1 MEFGRVTPQELATVD
16 FTLPPDTA
24 LTLSTLTTA
33 KSSKPLEVRVG
44 CAKWG
49 RKEWVGQIY
58 PLKTKEANF
67 LDEYV
72 KHFDC
77 IELNATFY
85 NVYGPDTITKWKAKA
100 DSNPDFKFCPKFSQS
115 ISHIRRLK
123 NAEDITTSY
132 YEGVM
137 AFGDKLGP
145 MFLQLSDNYTPKS
158 FPELKA
164 YLEQLPKD
172 VPVFVELRHKEWF
185 AVPENSEKVF
195 KLFHDLNIGAV
206 ITDATGRR
214 DVVHMNLPTPHAFIR
229 FVGNGLVG
237 GNFDSDKA
245 RLDEWVARIKQWQQ
259 QGLRSVWFFMHQHD
273 ERYSPILADYVTDE
287 LNKALG
293 TQLLR
298 PKFIEAQ
305 STLF

>member
-1 MEFGRVTPQELATVD
+1 MEFGRVKPEELATVD
-16 FTLPPDTA
+16 FTLPPDPE
-24 LTLSTLTTA
+24 LTINTLKAA
-33 KSSKPLEVRVG
+33 KTNEPLQVHVG

-49 RKEWVGQIY
+49 RKEWIGQIY
-58 PLKTKEANF
+58 PPKTKEANF

-85 NVYGPDTITKWKAKA
+85 NVYGPDTIAKWKAKT

-137 AFGDKLGP
+137 AFGEKLGP

-158 FPELKA
+158 FPELKL

-172 VPVFVELRHKEWF
+172 VPVFAELRHKEWF
-185 AVPENSEKVF
+185 AIPENREKVF
-195 KLFHDLNIGAV
+195 AMFRDLNIGAV

-229 FVGNGLVG
+229 FVGNGLHP
-237 GNFDSDKA
+237 SDYA
-245 RLDEWVARIKQWQQ
+245 RVDEWVERIKQWQQ
-259 QGLRSVWFFMHQHD
+259 MGLRSVWFFMHQHD
-273 ERYSPILADYVTDE
+273 EQYSPKLADYVVVKLNETLGLQLQRPQFIDE
-287 LNKALG
+287 QK
-293 TQLLR
+293 
-298 PKFIEAQ
+298 
-305 STLF
+305 SLFS

>member
-1 MEFGRVTPQELATVD
+1 MEFGRVTPEELVLAD

-24 LTLSTLTTA
+24 LTIETLKA
-33 KSSKPLEVRVG
+33 GKNNNPLQVHVG

-58 PLKTKEANF
+58 PLKTKEVNF

-85 NVYGPDTITKWKAKA
+85 NIYSPEIIAKWRDKASINA
-100 DSNPDFKFCPKFSQS
+100 EFKFCPKFSQM

-123 NAEDITTSY
+123 NAEDLTTQY
-132 YEGVM
+132 YKGIL

-145 MFLQLSDNYTPKS
+145 LFLQLGDNYTPKS
-158 FPELKA
+158 FADVKV

-172 VPVFVELRHKEWF
+172 VPLFLEIRHKEWF
-185 AVPENSEKVF
+185 SVKENSEQIF
-195 KLFHDLNIGAV
+195 NLLRELNIGAV

-229 FVGNGLVG
+229 FVGNGLHPT
-237 GNFDSDKA
+237 DYA
-245 RLDEWVARIKQWQQ
+245 RVDEWVERIAQWKEM
-259 QGLRSVWFFMHQHD
+259 GLQSVWFFMHQHD
-273 ERYSPILADYVTDE
+273 EQYSPKLADYVVDE
-287 LNKALG
+287 LNKRLG
-293 TQLLR
+293 LSLKR
-298 PKFIEAQ
+298 PYFLDTGK
-305 STLF
+305 LF